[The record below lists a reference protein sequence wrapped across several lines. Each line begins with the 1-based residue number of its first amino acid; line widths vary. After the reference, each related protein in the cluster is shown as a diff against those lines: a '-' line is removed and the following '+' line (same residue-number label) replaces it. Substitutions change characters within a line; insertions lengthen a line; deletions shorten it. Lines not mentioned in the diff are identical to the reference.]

1 MKSNRG
7 ITLTSLIIYMLGLM
21 MVVKLVTTFSS
32 YFYNNLNGLM
42 VKNSSQEQYS
52 KFLSYIT
59 KDINSDDVVLV
70 TSGINNE
77 DCVIFTFSNGASNQ
91 YIFKNGSIYF
101 VRINEEVE
109 KILTL
114 CTDVTTSGKS
124 AFSYSEGRINVNF
137 NINDDGFSNI
147 LTVKTGN

>member
-1 MKSNRG
+1 
-7 ITLTSLIIYMLGLM
+7 

>member
-1 MKSNRG
+1 
-7 ITLTSLIIYMLGLM
+7 

-114 CTDVTTSGKS
+114 CEDVTTSGKS

>member
-114 CTDVTTSGKS
+114 CEDVTTSGKS